1 MPASELRRRAIYY
14 LLLAGSIVL
23 VLFILALVEEW
34 GHNYLIANWGFELD
48 PLGQITSK
56 TGADAPDM
64 ITSTTVSL
72 FENILRIVKI
82 LLWMVLV
89 ISTVRTFIR
98 LVSEALFKNA
108 VQSEIASLLRT
119 VISII
124 VYIVAFFIIFQ
135 SQFPAIQ
142 LAPLFTGSAILGIV
156 VGLALQDTLGNLF
169 AGIALQADQPFQVG
183 DVISISNRG
192 TGIVESVSWRGVR
205 IRTFQNKLLVISNA
219 VLGQETIE
227 VASQN
232 SLNARIVTFSTL
244 YSNSPAKTAQV
255 IRDAVRQV
263 ENVSQKIRPIVRIS
277 DLGADGIVWEIKYWL
292 DNYSR
297 YNDTDALIR
306 QRIWYAFLREGL
318 SFAFPTR
325 TVHLEKS
332 PELPTFDEYVN
343 EASEHLTKV
352 PIFAPLCEEE
362 IQKLAETSTR
372 RVFAP
377 GEAIVRKGQEG
388 GSMYVIVKGTVSVQL
403 PTSNGPSTINK
414 LQVNDFFGEMSLLTG
429 EPRTAN
435 VVADDETEVLQI
447 RKSAIKPIFEA
458 NPELLSTVSEIVE
471 ERRRLLQMQ
480 FEASMP
486 KMKLEESGLLGSIK
500 RFFGIGD

>member
-1 MPASELRRRAIYY
+1 MPAAEFRRIAVYF

-23 VLFILALVEEW
+23 VLFALSLVEEW
-34 GHNYLIANWGFELD
+34 GHNFLVANWGFQID
-48 PLGQITSK
+48 ARGQLTSR

-64 ITSTTVSL
+64 VTSTSVSL
-72 FENILRIVKI
+72 LENLLRIVKI
-82 LLWMVLV
+82 ILWMVLV
-89 ISTVRTFIR
+89 ISTVRVVIR
-98 LVSEALFKNA
+98 LISETILKNA
-108 VQSEIASLLRT
+108 SQSEIATLSRT
-119 VISII
+119 VLSII

-135 SQFPAIQ
+135 SQYPEIQ

-183 DVISISNRG
+183 DVIAISNRG

-219 VLGQETIE
+219 VLGKETLE
-227 VASQN
+227 VASQS
-232 SLNARIVTFSTL
+232 SLNARIVQFGTVYT
-244 YSNSPAKTAQV
+244 NSPAKTAQV

-263 ENVSQKIRPIVRIS
+263 ENVSPKIRPVVRIR
-277 DLGADGIVWEIKYWL
+277 DFADSGIVWEIKYWL
-292 DNYSR
+292 ENYSR

-306 QRIWYAFLREGL
+306 QRIWYTFHREGL
-318 SFAFPTR
+318 HFPFPTR
-325 TVHLEKS
+325 IVHVEKEEEA
-332 PELPTFDEYVN
+332 PNFDEYVN
-343 EASEHLTKV
+343 EAAEHLTKV
-352 PIFAPLCEEE
+352 AIFAPLCEEE
-362 IQKLAETSTR
+362 IQKLAESSTR

-388 GSMYVIVKGTVSVQL
+388 GSMYVVVRGSVLVQL
-403 PTSNGPSTINK
+403 PGSAAPLTINK
-414 LQVNDFFGEMSLLTG
+414 LQANDFFGEMSLLTG

-435 VVADDETEVLQI
+435 VVAEEETDVLQI
-447 RKSAIKPIFEA
+447 RKSALRPIFEA
-458 NPELLSTVSEIVE
+458 NPELVTSISEIVE
-471 ERRRLLQMQ
+471 ERRKLLQVN

-486 KMKLEESGLLGSIK
+486 KIDIEASGLLGSIK